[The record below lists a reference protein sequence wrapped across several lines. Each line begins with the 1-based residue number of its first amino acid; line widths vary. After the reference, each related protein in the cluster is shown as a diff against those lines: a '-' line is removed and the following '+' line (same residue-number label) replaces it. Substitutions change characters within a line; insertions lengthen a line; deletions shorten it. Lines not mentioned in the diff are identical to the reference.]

1 MFKINMLLLGII
13 TLVMTI
19 PLASLYLST
28 ILIHRIAFLII
39 LYSSILSYN
48 TLYVIPLSS
57 GIGILG
63 GLFQISILSQS
74 LEIFILIIGSI
85 ILLLVPE
92 GKEIN
97 TKFISLEKVPEASPC
112 MLAETPGSN
121 NNLENIKVYN
131 KTATLWNYWDN
142 LSSNVK
148 EVLSS
153 AP

>member
-1 MFKINMLLLGII
+1 MLLLGII

-28 ILIHRIAFLII
+28 ILIHRIAFLIL
-39 LYSSILSYN
+39 LYSSLLSYN

-63 GLFQISILSQS
+63 GLFQTSILSQS

-92 GKEIN
+92 EKEIN
-97 TKFISLEKVPEASPC
+97 TKLTSLEE
-112 MLAETPGSN
+112 EN
-121 NNLENIKVYN
+121 NYLESIKDH
-131 KTATLWNYWDN
+131 KESSTLWNYWDN

-148 EVLSS
+148 KFYQLQIKLITV
-153 AP
+153 